1 MILPQIFSKNLI
13 IVAIWLKKSIKII
26 VDELK
31 PIILLVSSGIL
42 LRFSLTFTGQA
53 WAKSHAQTVTFM
65 LLPLITYIITKTI
78 SGNIALSLGM
88 IGALS
93 IVRFRH
99 PVKSALELV
108 VYFALITIG
117 IAASVRT
124 KWAIQLILCTI
135 IIILTV
141 KLVQTLSKKFG
152 KSFYNVSFNEGNVSN
167 TLEIVSKKRL
177 DKVEKHENLVNYFS
191 DFESK
196 QYNYRLNFA
205 NKESL
210 EKFRDELSKE
220 KDIEKIN
227 VVLN

>member
-1 MILPQIFSKNLI
+1 M
-13 IVAIWLKKSIKII
+13 
-26 VDELK
+26 DELK
-31 PIILLVSSGIL
+31 PIILLVTSGIL

-124 KWAIQLILCTI
+124 KWAIQLIVCTI
-135 IIILTV
+135 IIILIV
-141 KLVQTLSKKFG
+141 KLVQTFSKKFG

-177 DKVEKHENLVNYFS
+177 DKIEKHENLVNYFS

>member
-124 KWAIQLILCTI
+124 KWAIQLIVCTI
-135 IIILTV
+135 IIILIV

-177 DKVEKHENLVNYFS
+177 DKIEKHENLVNYFS

-196 QYNYRLNFA
+196 QYNYRLNFT

>member
-1 MILPQIFSKNLI
+1 M
-13 IVAIWLKKSIKII
+13 
-26 VDELK
+26 DELK

-124 KWAIQLILCTI
+124 KWAIQLIVCTI
-135 IIILTV
+135 IIILIV
-141 KLVQTLSKKFG
+141 KLVQTFSKKFG

-167 TLEIVSKKRL
+167 TLEIVSKK
-177 DKVEKHENLVNYFS
+177 D
-191 DFESK
+191 
-196 QYNYRLNFA
+196 
-205 NKESL
+205 
-210 EKFRDELSKE
+210 
-220 KDIEKIN
+220 
-227 VVLN
+227 